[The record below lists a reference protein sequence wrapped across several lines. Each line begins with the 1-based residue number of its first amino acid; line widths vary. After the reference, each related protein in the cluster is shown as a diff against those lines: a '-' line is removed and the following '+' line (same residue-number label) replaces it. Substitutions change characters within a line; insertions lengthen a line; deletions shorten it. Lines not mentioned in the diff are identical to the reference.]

1 VKTRRRK
8 VQQETDQTGGWN
20 WNRAHGAQ
28 FPASYLEPRI
38 LGCCQEVFGRFRQS
52 ALAKGEKTD
61 RPPRITIT
69 GPDGKELLSKVMEY
83 G

>member
-1 VKTRRRK
+1 LH
-8 VQQETDQTGGWN
+8 N
-20 WNRAHGAQ
+20 
-28 FPASYLEPRI
+28 
-38 LGCCQEVFGRFRQS
+38 S
-52 ALAKGEKTD
+52 AYGKLSINAKTD